1 MTFASDLADR
11 VSSTH
16 GSAAK
21 DVREYLSAQSN
32 PQRSGRRI
40 ASILAEHLRAAAV
53 RWVIIDDYHEMDE
66 SREVEELVDVLRQ
79 HAQCRFIVASRNR
92 PGWASA
98 RGIVYGE
105 IAELARDEL
114 AMTDAEAR
122 ELLGGAKSSADLAK
136 RADGWPAVLALA
148 ADVKGI
154 APPDSVL
161 PSALHGYLAQELF
174 QRVPADVQ
182 DQLVLLALLPTLTP
196 SAIEESLGVN
206 DGALLIQT
214 ATDLGFVS
222 PHEPATFHPLLQ
234 EFLLEKL
241 SERKDARARVH
252 EAVQHLVREKQWDW
266 ALELVSRF
274 SCDDLIEPVLQE
286 SFKPLARNGQIAT
299 LASFARRVR
308 LRPTFPPPL
317 VDLVEAEVSLRD
329 GHLTLAD
336 DLATRAHARLPSD
349 HPLRSRASAIQGHSN
364 LQSSRF
370 REAEFAFS
378 EAKSSAGDDEDEI
391 EAIHGVAL
399 ARIMG
404 EQTSAR
410 EAVDELLRRRH
421 ESPTLLVRAVTAE
434 IARRRFSEGI
444 AAPLPID
451 EARHALPQVEDPR
464 VQPPL
469 LTPSPMPWGSEPRMS
484 QRANG

>member
-1 MTFASDLADR
+1 MVLPLS
-11 VSSTH
+11 
-16 GSAAK
+16 

-274 SCDDLIEPVLQE
+274 SCDDLIEPVLR
-286 SFKPLARNGQIAT
+286 S
-299 LASFARRVR
+299 ASNHSLETAKLPHLHLSQGEFVFAQ
-308 LRPTFPPPL
+308 
-317 VDLVEAEVSLRD
+317 
-329 GHLTLAD
+329 
-336 DLATRAHARLPSD
+336 
-349 HPLRSRASAIQGHSN
+349 RSRRRW
-364 LQSSRF
+364 LTWSRP
-370 REAEFAFS
+370 RS
-378 EAKSSAGDDEDEI
+378 
-391 EAIHGVAL
+391 
-399 ARIMG
+399 RY
-404 EQTSAR
+404 
-410 EAVDELLRRRH
+410 
-421 ESPTLLVRAVTAE
+421 VT
-434 IARRRFSEGI
+434 G
-444 AAPLPID
+444 
-451 EARHALPQVEDPR
+451 
-464 VQPPL
+464 
-469 LTPSPMPWGSEPRMS
+469 T
-484 QRANG
+484 